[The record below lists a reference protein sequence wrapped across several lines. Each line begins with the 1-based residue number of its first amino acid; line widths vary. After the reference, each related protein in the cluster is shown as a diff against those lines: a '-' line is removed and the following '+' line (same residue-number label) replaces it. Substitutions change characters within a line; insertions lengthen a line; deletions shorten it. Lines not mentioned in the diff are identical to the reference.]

1 MDIFLTN
8 FNHGRETIFHRDKVI
23 LLNRTT
29 EVINYWQQEGEKPT
43 LEQVR
48 AAIPDCSFM
57 GNSSPAPPPAPSS
70 FESPLAMPA

>member
-1 MDIFLTN
+1 M
-8 FNHGRETIFHRDKVI
+8 ETLSFPSFANRDKVI

-29 EVINYWQQEGEKPT
+29 EVINFWQQEGEKPT

-57 GNSSPAPPPAPSS
+57 GTNSPSAPVA
-70 FESPLAMPA
+70 AMA